1 MRTDALHADAEKQH
15 VQRYLHAAEAA
26 DAARLP
32 DRHPA
37 VPPGPPKGAAE
48 HRGIATATA
57 DAAVGAAE
65 DKLIKI

>member
-37 VPPGPPKGAAE
+37 VPPGSPKGAAE
-48 HRGIATATA
+48 HRGTATA